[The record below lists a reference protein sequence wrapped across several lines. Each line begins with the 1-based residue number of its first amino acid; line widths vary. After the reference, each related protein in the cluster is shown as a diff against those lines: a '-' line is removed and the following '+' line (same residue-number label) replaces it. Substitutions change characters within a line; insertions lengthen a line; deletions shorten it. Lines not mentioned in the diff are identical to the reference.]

1 MHYLLRIVIIG
12 LFFISIKTSFAIFDP
27 TSVDNNRVGIHII
40 DENDLDDAARMVN
53 GNNGDWGYVKLVIT
67 EEDRKTDKWQAI
79 FDRMRQ
85 QRLIPIVRLAT
96 KVENGA
102 WRKPRPEDIPTWVDF
117 LDSLNWVVQNRYV
130 TIYNE
135 PNHAKE
141 WGNEL
146 NPQEYATILKDFST
160 RLRERSQDFFILP
173 AGLDASAPN
182 GTDTMDE
189 LTFLR
194 LAQTAV
200 PEYFSLIDGWTSH
213 SYPNPDFS
221 GSPHARGRGSVRTF
235 EWEMAQIQKLGAPPL
250 LPIVIGETGWKHSS
264 GKTENKQ
271 YPSPETVATFYL
283 EAFASVWQHQQIF
296 AVLPFLLNYQDEPF
310 DHFSFKKINSADFYP
325 VFSALETFEKISG
338 KPRQIDKVE
347 ISLSE
352 FPTKLVTRS
361 DYNLSVSIHNT
372 GQSIIDEKYGWT
384 IDAPSLPQG
393 FSIQWDTIHAIK
405 PFEARRLFFKLQTP
419 TDPTH
424 FTLRVK
430 LRKDNQIQTEEEIFV
445 RVVDP
450 PKLSISTTQWFR
462 KPASG
467 DDFHVVVYD
476 NTDKVIHERTHV
488 QFRNGLTIIDDL
500 YNVIPEEKYRIVVI
514 KPFYLPQQQTVVMG
528 EIASD
533 VILPSLLP
541 LDPSNDGALTFL
553 DIRAVFKNPL
563 HFVGRLISL

>member
-1 MHYLLRIVIIG
+1 MRYVPLIIG
-12 LFFISIKTSFAIFDP
+12 LFLLTTTSTYAIYDP

-40 DENDLDDAARMVN
+40 DENDLDDAAKLVN
-53 GNNGDWGYVKLVIT
+53 GASGDWGYVKLVIT
-67 EEDRKTDKWQAI
+67 EEDRKVDKWQAV
-79 FDRMRQ
+79 FDRMREL
-85 QRLIPIVRLAT
+85 RLIPIIRLAT

-102 WRKPRPEDIPTWVDF
+102 WRKPRLEDIPTWVDF

-130 TIYNE
+130 TIFNE

-141 WGNEL
+141 WGNQL
-146 NPQEYATILKDFST
+146 NPEEYAVILKDLSI

-194 LAQTAV
+194 RAQTAV

-221 GSPHARGRGSVRTF
+221 GSPYARGRGSVRTY
-235 EWEMAQIQKLGAPPL
+235 EWELAQIQKLGAPPL
-250 LPIVIGETGWKHSS
+250 LPIVIGETGWKHSG
-264 GKTENKQ
+264 GKTQERQ

-283 EAFASVWQHQQIF
+283 DAFTSAWQHQQII

-310 DHFSFKKINSADFYP
+310 DHFSFKQLHSNDFYP
-325 VFSALETFEKISG
+325 AFSALETMAKVSG
-338 KPRQIDKVE
+338 KPRQLDRVE
-347 ISLSE
+347 INLEE
-352 FPTKLVTRS
+352 FPSKLVTRS
-361 DYNLSVSIHNT
+361 DYNLSIVIHNT

-393 FSIQWDTIHAIK
+393 FSIAWDTIHAIK
-405 PFEARRLFFKLQTP
+405 PFETRRLFFKLQTP
-419 TDPTH
+419 ANPTH

-430 LRKDNQIQTEEEIFV
+430 LRKDNLIQSEAETFL

-462 KPASG
+462 KPTSG
-467 DDFHVVVYD
+467 DNYQVIIYD
-476 NTDKVIHERTHV
+476 QSDTVIHERNNV
-488 QFRNGLTIIDDL
+488 VFRNGLSIVDDL
-500 YNVIPEEKYRIVVI
+500 YNVIPGEKYRIVVV
-514 KPFYLPQQQTVVMG
+514 KPYYLPRQQTVVMG

-533 VILPSLLP
+533 VILPTLLP
-541 LDPSNDGALTFL
+541 LDPSNDGALSFL
-553 DIRAVFKNPL
+553 DVGAVFKNPL
-563 HFVGRLISL
+563 HFIGRLISL